1 MKINFLLPTPGQHP
15 VGGYKVVYEYA
26 NGLVARGHEVT
37 VTHQMILIPGA
48 TALRQR
54 VRYAKSRLK
63 RDWLPT
69 DWFKVD
75 PRVQMRLVLDMT
87 PASLGRADALI
98 ATAWETAEIAVKQP
112 ASCGKKFYLIQH
124 FEEWSG
130 DRDRVLATWRL
141 PLQKIVIADWLRQ
154 FAASEGQTVHY
165 IPNGVDFS
173 AFGTDV
179 PALSR
184 DPHTVI
190 MLYHNFDW
198 KGSCDGLAALR
209 AVKAS
214 VPDLKVILFGVP
226 AEPPDM
232 EPWFEYHRL
241 PSQVLLRSLY
251 NRAAI
256 FLSPSWAEGW
266 PLPPAEA
273 MLCSAATV
281 LTDIGGHREYGIEG
295 ETTQYGQPRL
305 SASLVPPLLR
315 LLTDTPARVAQT
327 RQAHRH
333 ITQFT
338 WDVAVSRFDAAL
350 HN

>member
-1 MKINFLLPTPGQHP
+1 MKINFLLPTPGHHP

-26 NGLVARGHEVT
+26 NGLVARGHDVT
-37 VTHQMILIPGA
+37 VTHQMIMVPDA
-48 TALRQR
+48 TALRQWA
-54 VRYAKSRLK
+54 RYAKSRLK
-63 RDWLPT
+63 GDWLPT

-75 PRVQMRLVLDMT
+75 PRVKMRMVLSMT
-87 PASLGRADALI
+87 PSSLGKADALI
-98 ATAWETAEIAVKQP
+98 ATAWETAEIAVKLP
-112 ASCGKKFYLIQH
+112 VSCGKKFYFIQH

-154 FAASEGQTVHY
+154 IAIGEGHTAHY
-165 IPNGVDFS
+165 IPNGVDFV
-173 AFGTDV
+173 AFGTDI
-179 PALSR
+179 PAASR

-198 KGSCDGLAALR
+198 KGSVDGLTALR
-209 AVKAS
+209 TAKVS

-226 AEPPDM
+226 QEPAGL
-232 EPWFEYHRL
+232 EPWFEYHQL
-241 PSQVLLRSLY
+241 PSQDLLRSLY

-281 LTDIGGHREYGIEG
+281 LTDIGGHREYGVNG
-295 ETTQYGQPRL
+295 ETTRFGRARTPD
-305 SASLVPPLLR
+305 SLVPPLLH
-315 LLTDTPARVAQT
+315 LLNDSNARIEQSKKAQ
-327 RQAHRH
+327 RYIAE
-333 ITQFT
+333 FT